1 MKTGNPLIEI
11 SKKLLR
17 ELKWINDMYIV
28 LGIFAFCFIVSV
40 AILTHE
46 TKHAVEIDD
55 KEPFLW
61 DEKK

>member
-1 MKTGNPLIEI
+1 
-11 SKKLLR
+11 
-17 ELKWINDMYIV
+17 MYIV